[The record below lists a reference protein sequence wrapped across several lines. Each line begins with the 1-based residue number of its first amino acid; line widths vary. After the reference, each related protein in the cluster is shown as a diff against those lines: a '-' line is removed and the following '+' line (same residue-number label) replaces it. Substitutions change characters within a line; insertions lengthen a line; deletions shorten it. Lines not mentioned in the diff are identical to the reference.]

1 MSLEHSR
8 QPCTACACA
17 AAAPPRLSATAAS
30 RELRYS
36 LAPARGMTAQR
47 VSGAREESGRARA
60 GCPPH
65 LMRSEVGA
73 RRGGTYHRQDHDPTP
88 ASETHTRAGRSRDAA
103 AAEHASDARHVRE
116 RANNLERASCQHD
129 SGPRPHRALAD
140 DQPPCP
146 SAAGAP
152 PELGQLIDARQ
163 RRRYEGG
170 GGARRRKPVAVGQ
183 SSLERARVSAT
194 KRLSMSVERARDFLI
209 LFGDLL
215 IIFR

>member
-1 MSLEHSR
+1 
-8 QPCTACACA
+8 
-17 AAAPPRLSATAAS
+17 
-30 RELRYS
+30 
-36 LAPARGMTAQR
+36 
-47 VSGAREESGRARA
+47 
-60 GCPPH
+60 
-65 LMRSEVGA
+65 MRSEVGA

-152 PELGQLIDARQ
+152 PVSSVGQLIDARQ

-183 SSLERARVSAT
+183 SSLERARCLGDQKAVDVGGTCA
-194 KRLSMSVERARDFLI
+194 RFPYPVRRFVDCFSV
-209 LFGDLL
+209 
-215 IIFR
+215 IFRCIPQLSR